1 MNAISTLDNQLYS
14 LAGEDSYL
22 YAPEDMRALFGSL
35 SDGAYRSLLKRAEEN
50 GVLLPVCRG
59 LYLHAKSRHHKGDL
73 LFHAAARLRAS
84 SFNYISLETALSDA
98 GIISQIPL
106 QWITIMS
113 SGRSSTIRC
122 DPFGTIE
129 FVHTK
134 KAAGDLA
141 VVLVYDRRCR
151 LWRAKPELALHDMR
165 RTGRNLDL
173 IDWEAY
179 HESVR
184 EPYL

>member
-1 MNAISTLDNQLYS
+1 MNAINTLDNQLYS
-14 LAGEDSYL
+14 LAGEDTYL
-22 YAPEDMRALFGSL
+22 YTPEDMRCLFGSL
-35 SDGAYRSLLKRAEEN
+35 SAGAFRSLLKRAEAS
-50 GVLLPVCRG
+50 GVLKSVCRG
-59 LYLHAKSRHHKGDL
+59 LYLYTKSRHHKGDL
-73 LFHAAARLRAS
+73 LFHAAARLRS
-84 SFNYISLETALSDA
+84 GCFNYISLETALSDV

-113 SGRSSTIRC
+113 SGRSSTICC

-134 KAAGDLA
+134 KAADDFTGA
-141 VVLVYDRRCR
+141 LVYDIRCR
-151 LWRAKPELALHDMR
+151 LWRATPALALRDMR

-184 EPYL
+184 EPYP